1 MEVLDLPAA
10 LGLLAKPAKSSER
23 DAKPEAQRT
32 AYGAPELLG
41 MPAQIGT
48 NGVDCFLGSG
58 HDRWS
63 LVFQPARV
71 NGQFAQRG

>member
-1 MEVLDLPAA
+1 MEVLNLPAP
-10 LGLLAKPAKSSER
+10 LGLLTKPPKGCKRDTEPKAER
-23 DAKPEAQRT
+23 AT
-32 AYGAPELLG
+32 YGAPELLG

-63 LVFQPARV
+63 LVYKTASV
-71 NGQFAQRG
+71 NGQFAQRC